1 MIKYIYEI
9 MKPNYNYEIL
19 KMKKRESIKWKDN
32 SRNYATISFRSAKD
46 YH

>member
-19 KMKKRESIKWKDN
+19 KMKKKREHKMK
-32 SRNYATISFRSAKD
+32 RQF
-46 YH
+46 